1 MNIKNAKAINKK
13 SKSHTVTPIDGGY
26 LVTSGTSGE
35 QYRVTLVP
43 AGGAVCNCE
52 WGRYRKWS
60 DPRSA
65 CSHVQAVMAY
75 EQAQGGRKVS
85 AWGSET
91 DAKRQHRPML
101 HIGDGVFLTARRGS

>member
-1 MNIKNAKAINKK
+1 MIKNSKKVNKK
-13 SKSHTVTPIDGGY
+13 SKSHTVIPIDVGY

-35 QYRVTLVP
+35 QYRVIIVQ
-43 AGGAVCNCE
+43 GGAVCNCE

-85 AWGSET
+85 AWGNEM
-91 DAKRQHRPML
+91 DAKRQHRSML
-101 HIGDGVFLTARRGS
+101 DIGDGVYLTARRGS

>member
-1 MNIKNAKAINKK
+1 MIKNAKAINKK

-35 QYRVTLVP
+35 QYRVIIVQ
-43 AGGAVCNCE
+43 GGAVCNCE

-75 EQAQGGRKVS
+75 EQARNGKRLS
-85 AWGSET
+85 AWGNEM
-91 DAKRQHRPML
+91 DAKRQHRLML
-101 HIGDGVFLTARRGS
+101 DIGDGIFLTARRGS

>member
-1 MNIKNAKAINKK
+1 MIKNAKAINKK

-35 QYRVTLVP
+35 QYRVIIVQ
-43 AGGAVCNCE
+43 GGAVCNCE

-75 EQAQGGRKVS
+75 EQARNGKRLS
-85 AWGSET
+85 AWGNEM

-101 HIGDGVFLTARRGS
+101 HIGDGVFLTARS